1 MNEDLLLREIQRLS
15 ETMENYCQV
24 QAAKRMQMCLAN
36 SRKLNK
42 IRREMA

>member
-15 ETMENYCQV
+15 EMMETYCQV

-36 SRKLNK
+36 NRKLNK